1 MPLGLGRVA
10 MGGSFA
16 VGLYALSQW
25 LMPQGGGAAIL
36 SKLLFLAAFPV
47 VAWKSGMLAP
57 SAADTVTSACAATVD
72 AIGRTYRGWSRR
84 AFNQ

>member
-1 MPLGLGRVA
+1 ML
-10 MGGSFA
+10 
-16 VGLYALSQW
+16 LYFYSIA
-25 LMPQGGGAAIL
+25 GARDFIL